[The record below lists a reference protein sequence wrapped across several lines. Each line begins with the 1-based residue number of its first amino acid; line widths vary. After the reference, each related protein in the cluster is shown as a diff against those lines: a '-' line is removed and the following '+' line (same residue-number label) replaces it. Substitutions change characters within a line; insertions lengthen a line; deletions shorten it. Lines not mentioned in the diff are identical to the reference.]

1 MMYYIKTK
9 QGWYISKGGTPPR
22 IQLLT
27 SRNGAFEFTK
37 EKALEVIRVLNRDPA
52 IAEQLQ
58 MFIIEIDESITNK

>member
-1 MMYYIKTK
+1 MMYHIKTK

-27 SRNGAFEFTK
+27 SKKGAFEFTK
-37 EKALEVIRVLNRDPA
+37 EKAQEVIKALNKDPA

-58 MFIIEIDESITNK
+58 MFIIKV